1 MRNDVLNSQTPLYR
15 GLKFSKSTM
24 QEYKDKHI
32 NNFKVVLDGF
42 QSTSLSKY
50 VAINFMMR

>member
-1 MRNDVLNSQTPLYR
+1 MRNDVINSQTPLYR
-15 GLKFSKSTM
+15 GLKFSKSKM

-42 QSTSLSKY
+42 QSTSLSK
-50 VAINFMMR
+50 